1 MQNLRIALGL
11 RLLRPELRALTYDA
25 YHAFEDVTEHNGR
38 HGGYVQ
44 GVYGGLRKI
53 RQLHNAFTP
62 AETVERFTRR
72 W

>member
-1 MQNLRIALGL
+1 MRNLRIALGL

-25 YHAFEDVTEHNGR
+25 YRAFEDVTDHNAR

-44 GVYGGLRKI
+44 GVYSGLLKIGRLRK
-53 RQLHNAFTP
+53 AFTP
-62 AETVERFTRR
+62 AETVERFTCR